1 MPAANALEVAENL
14 VRRSA
19 QCQLHA
25 ESAAGGAGTSTGG
38 GALQLDKLE
47 MVDLLF
53 NLTVYHQPEH
63 MALPEG
69 YVQPQLA
76 IQERYWRV
84 WTILLI
90 VSAHNPTNFGKMAW
104 ENYPT
109 LKMLMEMCIT
119 K

>member
-19 QCQLHA
+19 QCQLHT
-25 ESAAGGAGTSTGG
+25 EGGA
-38 GALQLDKLE
+38 APLQLDKLE
-47 MVDLLF
+47 MVDVLF
-53 NLTVYHQPEH
+53 NLTVYQQPEH

-69 YVQPQLA
+69 YVPPQLA

-84 WTILLI
+84 WSILLI
-90 VSAHNPTNFGKMAW
+90 VCAHNPTNFGKMAW
-104 ENYPT
+104 DHYPT